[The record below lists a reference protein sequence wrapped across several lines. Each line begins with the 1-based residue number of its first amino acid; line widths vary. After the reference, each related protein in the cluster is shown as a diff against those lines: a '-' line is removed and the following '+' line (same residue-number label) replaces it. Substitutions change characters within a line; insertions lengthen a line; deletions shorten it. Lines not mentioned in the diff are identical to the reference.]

1 METAALP
8 WWLGRGRYRAI
19 GGLGQRILL
28 WTAGLSLVPL
38 LVMAYQGYH
47 CARQAVVASVTVNLQ
62 TIAASR
68 AERVRT
74 WLDERRK
81 EMALLGSA
89 RDCLVAVAS
98 GERAAEEPCRHVEE
112 FKRETDGYEAIYLF
126 DVSWRKIGPAD
137 TTPHFLPELE
147 KSHVRRRIAEARDP
161 LVFPIHSHENG
172 SVAIHMA
179 APLREAKGSLWGYVV
194 AVLDPSPTLSPIVE
208 DRTGLGRT
216 GKTYLVS
223 TDKRIVA
230 GVLGDRGESEMG
242 RLVDTAGVR
251 AALAGSEGS
260 GFYRD
265 YRGVEVVGGYTW
277 LAGPQWGLV
286 AEMDAGEALAWL
298 GVLKRR
304 AAVVGL
310 LTLAAVVLFSSI
322 GAQRLGRPMR
332 HLAMVARRVGEGQ
345 TGERVMEF
353 GPDELGEVGRAFNDM
368 LDELK
373 KAEGEVRRTAAL
385 AAVGELSSSI
395 VHELRNPLSSVK
407 MNLQALVTR
416 VAGDPVYSELAGI
429 AFEQVRRVERM
440 LNDLLGFGRPLKLN
454 FAPIAISEVLKRVTE
469 LLHPQAAASQTRVV
483 VEDEISPD
491 TVLADAE
498 QLGIALS
505 NLLKNAVEA
514 AGEGGEVAV
523 KAVPGPSPEQWTLEV
538 SDNGP
543 GFPAGQ
549 AMDIF
554 KPFFTTKE
562 QGTGL
567 GLANVK
573 KIVQLHAGAVV
584 AENRPGGGATF
595 RITLPRRPG

>member
-1 METAALP
+1 METATLP
-8 WWLGRGRYRAI
+8 RGLSGVGFWGI
-19 GGLGQRILL
+19 GGLGRRILL

-47 CARQAVVASVTVNLQ
+47 CARQAVVASVTANLR

-89 RDCLVAVAS
+89 RHCLAAVAR
-98 GERAAEEPCRHVEE
+98 GERAAEEPCPYVEE
-112 FKRETDGYEAIYLF
+112 FERKTDGYKDIYLF
-126 DVSWRKIGPAD
+126 DVSWRKVGPAD
-137 TTPHFLPELE
+137 TTPHLLPELE
-147 KSHVRRRIAEARDP
+147 KSHLRSRIAEAREP
-161 LVFPIHSHENG
+161 LIFPIHSHEDG

-179 APLREAKGSLWGYVV
+179 APLREANGALSGYVV
-194 AVLDPSPTLSPIVE
+194 AVLDPSRTLAPIVE
-208 DRTGLGRT
+208 DRTGLGKT
-216 GKTYLVS
+216 GKVYLVS
-223 TDKRIVA
+223 PDRRIVVGA
-230 GVLGDRGESEMG
+230 LGDRGESDMG
-242 RLVDTAGVR
+242 RVVDTAGVH
-251 AALAGSEGS
+251 AALAGREGS
-260 GFYRD
+260 GLYRD
-265 YRGVEVVGGYTW
+265 ERGVQVVGGYTW
-277 LAGPQWGLV
+277 ISVPQWGLI

-322 GAQRLGRPMR
+322 GAERLGRPMR

-395 VHELRNPLSSVK
+395 VHEMRNPLSSVK
-407 MNLQALVTR
+407 MNLQALVAR
-416 VAGDPVYSELAGI
+416 VADDPVYSELAGI

-440 LNDLLGFGRPLKLN
+440 LNDLLGFGRPLKLDL
-454 FAPIAISEVLKRVTE
+454 APIVISEVMGRVAE
-469 LLHPQAAASQTRVV
+469 LLRPQAAASQARVV
-483 VEDEISPD
+483 VEDEISPN

-505 NLLKNAVEA
+505 NLLKNALEA
-514 AGEGGEVAV
+514 AGEGGEVRV
-523 KAVPGPSPEQWTLEV
+523 KAMTGPSQEQWTLEV

-543 GFPAGQ
+543 GFPGGQ
-549 AMDIF
+549 AADLF
-554 KPFFTTKE
+554 KPFFTTKQ

-573 KIVQLHAGAVV
+573 KIVELHGGAVA
-584 AENRPGGGATF
+584 AENRAAGGATF

>member
-1 METAALP
+1 METASLP
-8 WWLGRGRYRAI
+8 RGLGRVSSWTI
-19 GGLGQRILL
+19 GGLGRRILL

-47 CARQAVVASVTVNLQ
+47 CARQAVVASVTANLQ

-68 AERVRT
+68 AERVRA

-89 RDCLVAVAS
+89 GHCLLAVAR
-98 GERAAEEPCRHVEE
+98 GGRAAEEPCHYVEE
-112 FKRETDGYEAIYLF
+112 FKRETDGYEEIYLF
-126 DVSWRKIGPAD
+126 DVSWRKVGPAD

-147 KSHVRRRIAEARDP
+147 NSDLRGQIAEAREP
-161 LVFPIHSHENG
+161 LIFPIHSHEGG

-179 APLREAKGSLWGYVV
+179 APLREANGTLSGYVV
-194 AVLDPSPTLSPIVE
+194 AVLDPSPTLAPIVE
-208 DRTGLGRT
+208 DRTGLGKT
-216 GKTYLVS
+216 GKVYLVS
-223 TDKRIVA
+223 PEKRIVA
-230 GVLGDRGESEMG
+230 GALGERGESDMW
-242 RLVDTAGVR
+242 RLVDTAGVH
-251 AALAGSEGS
+251 AALAGREGS
-260 GFYRD
+260 GLYRD
-265 YRGVEVVGGYTW
+265 YRGVQVVGGYTW
-277 LAGPQWGLV
+277 LSPPQWGLI

-332 HLAMVARRVGEGQ
+332 HLAMVARRVGEGH

-395 VHELRNPLSSVK
+395 VHEMRNPLSSVK

-454 FAPIAISEVLKRVTE
+454 LAPLVISEVLERVTE
-469 LLHPQAAASQTRVV
+469 LLRPQAAASQARVV
-483 VEDEISPD
+483 VEDAISPD

-505 NLLKNAVEA
+505 NLLKNALEA
-514 AGEGGEVAV
+514 AGEGGEVRV
-523 KAVPGPSPEQWTLEV
+523 KAGPGPSQEQWTLEV

-543 GFPAGQ
+543 GLPAGQ
-549 AMDIF
+549 AVDLF
-554 KPFFTTKE
+554 KPFFTTKQ

-573 KIVQLHAGAVV
+573 KIVELHGGAVV
-584 AENRPGGGATF
+584 AENRAGGGATF
-595 RITLPRRPG
+595 RITLPRLPG